1 MIQENEL
8 KVKKWGNSLAI
19 IIPNDIAIQENLKEG
34 DIVKIPIKKK
44 KNVFDE
50 IFGIGKRLSIFHGK
64 TPEEILKES
73 RKEFVTSKFFD

>member
-50 IFGIGKRLSIFHGK
+50 IFGIGKNIFHGK
-64 TPEEILKES
+64 TSEEILKES
-73 RKEFVTSKFFD
+73 RREFVTSKFFD